1 MSLYIELQALENGA
15 HRNQRGDG
23 LPVPDGWLAVPPELE
38 EKAWG
43 YLPFIA
49 LTVEG
54 GVITAVAQGETP
66 EPEEEPTPEPSV
78 TELMNA
84 LLGGAQLG

>member
-23 LPVPDGWLAVPPELE
+23 LPVPDGWFAVPPELE
-38 EKAWG
+38 EEAWG

-49 LTVEG
+49 LTVEDG
-54 GVITAVAQGETP
+54 IITAVTQGDIP
-66 EPEEEPTPEPSV
+66 EAEDEPMPEPSIV
-78 TELMNA
+78 ELMNA